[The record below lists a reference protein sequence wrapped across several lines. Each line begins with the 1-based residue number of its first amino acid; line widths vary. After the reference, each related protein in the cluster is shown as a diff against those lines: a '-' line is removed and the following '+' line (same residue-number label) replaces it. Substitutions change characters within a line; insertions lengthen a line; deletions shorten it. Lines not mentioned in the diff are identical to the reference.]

1 MCCERGTKA
10 LKGFA
15 CFGSGSLVP
24 GTDLRERRY
33 ANQSMQRPVT
43 LTPLTSLASLCAPV
57 STTPP
62 LAHRSTS
69 TRRRTIGIDSH
80 HTQVSRAPES
90 FMFARPPN
98 PHPPTPTSHRVCAVP
113 SLAVAVARCSPKN
126 PCFSAR
132 PVHRSFLRHC
142 ARACALF
149 FSRRARRRRGGDDIR
164 RRRRVSAAAAA
175 AAQHVEPT
183 ATAPE
188 IDRIMYCYAPMSN
201 VPGP

>member
-1 MCCERGTKA
+1 MSNDILTA
-10 LKGFA
+10 LSRAGARF
-15 CFGSGSLVP
+15 CSTDGSSHLRLSLC
-24 GTDLRERRY
+24 
-33 ANQSMQRPVT
+33 
-43 LTPLTSLASLCAPV
+43 PLSLCAPLY
-57 STTPP
+57 TTSP

-132 PVHRSFLRHC
+132 PVHRSFLR
-142 ARACALF
+142 ARA
-149 FSRRARRRRGGDDIR
+149 RARCFSLVVLGGGEAATTFGDGGDEHR
-164 RRRRVSAAAAA
+164 QAAA
-175 AAQHVEPT
+175 AAQRVEPT
-183 ATAPE
+183 AAAPE
-188 IDRIMYCYAPMSN
+188 LDRIMYCYAPMSN